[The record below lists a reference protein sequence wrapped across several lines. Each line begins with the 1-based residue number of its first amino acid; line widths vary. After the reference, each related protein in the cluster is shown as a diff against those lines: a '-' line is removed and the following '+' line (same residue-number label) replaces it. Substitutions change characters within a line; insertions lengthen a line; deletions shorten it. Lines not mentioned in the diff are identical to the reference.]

1 MPGTDKTL
9 RDRRG
14 KSGEGAIP
22 ASRDGEKAALSVL
35 DGYSQYLSRPYAALQ
50 LSQPPT
56 SDCAR
61 YALPE
66 QSSASAAPSYSP
78 SPDLVDNVQL
88 ICSQRRVL
96 TRNTVEQ
103 QETKSN

>member
-1 MPGTDKTL
+1 MPGTDKTS

-56 SDCAR
+56 SVCAR

-66 QSSASAAPSYSP
+66 HLPRA
-78 SPDLVDNVQL
+78 
-88 ICSQRRVL
+88 QRRPIPPLL
-96 TRNTVEQ
+96 TWWTTFN
-103 QETKSN
+103 